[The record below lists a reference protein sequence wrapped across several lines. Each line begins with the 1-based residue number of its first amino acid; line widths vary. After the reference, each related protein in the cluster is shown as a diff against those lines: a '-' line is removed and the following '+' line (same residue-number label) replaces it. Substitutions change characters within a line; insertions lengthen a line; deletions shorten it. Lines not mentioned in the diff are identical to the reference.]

1 MGLADFQTDL
11 GLQGLQREAENNR
24 QEGFT
29 SNFSMV
35 FKMMMKWM
43 LSTHLQAESFILNV
57 SLTLEG
63 EADGAVGKTT
73 AGNWENQSH
82 KCSSPTGISLCLIN
96 K

>member
-1 MGLADFQTDL
+1 MGVAYFQSDL
-11 GLQGLQREAENNR
+11 GLQGLQREAENHR
-24 QEGFT
+24 QEGLT
-29 SNFSMV
+29 SNCSMV

-63 EADGAVGKTT
+63 EAGGTVEKAT
-73 AGNWENQSH
+73 AGYWENQSH
-82 KCSSPTGISLCLIN
+82 ICSSPTGISLCLIN